1 MFENIKFANPFS
13 NLPSNFYTK
22 QSWSSFD
29 QPFLLHFNHD
39 LAKSLGIDD
48 DPEELMQIFNGNK
61 SFEKASPLA
70 MVYGGHQFGNWV
82 NQLGDGRGILF
93 GQIDSS
99 DGLIDLHI
107 KGAGKTPYS
116 RFGDGR
122 AVIRSSVREH
132 LCGEAMFGLGIPS
145 SRSLMLFGSNEPVMR
160 EDTERGAM
168 IVRTAKT
175 HIRFGHFEYF
185 HHNKITNGVKTLLD
199 HVIDCYYPDTK
210 QDTDKYLL
218 FFDATV
224 KKTAHMVS
232 AWQSVGFNHGVMN
245 TDNMS
250 ILGETFDY
258 GPYAFMETYDPN
270 YICNHTDSHG
280 LV

>member
-1 MFENIKFANPFS
+1 MFENIKFTNPFS
-13 NLPSNFYTK
+13 ELPSNFYTK

-39 LAKSLGIDD
+39 LAKSLGIQD
-48 DPEELMQIFNGNK
+48 DPEELMQIFNGSKNFIK
-61 SFEKASPLA
+61 SSPLA

-99 DGLIDLHI
+99 EGLVDLHI

-185 HHNKITNGVKTLLD
+185 HHNKITDGVKTCLIMSLT
-199 HVIDCYYPDTK
+199 VITQIQNK
-210 QDTDKYLL
+210 
-218 FFDATV
+218 
-224 KKTAHMVS
+224 
-232 AWQSVGFNHGVMN
+232 
-245 TDNMS
+245 
-250 ILGETFDY
+250 I
-258 GPYAFMETYDPN
+258 
-270 YICNHTDSHG
+270 
-280 LV
+280 